1 MHQEVMVVAQSWS
14 YKYIYGIE
22 DFRSKNVM
30 LTVIYPFMVT
40 VVHILLFCNRQFN
53 MVCWYV
59 ICNVIIICHLI
70 IFQLKNCQNVSI
82 CPTRE
87 QYRSYHGVYLLN
99 THRVGLTWNRPLVP
113 LRSRTAGR
121 TDRDCVLLVYLCH
134 NEMLLLVTGML
145 LYNV

>member
-1 MHQEVMVVAQSWS
+1 MCQFALQESSTA
-14 YKYIYGIE
+14 
-22 DFRSKNVM
+22 
-30 LTVIYPFMVT
+30 VIM
-40 VVHILLFCNRQFN
+40 
-53 MVCWYV
+53 
-59 ICNVIIICHLI
+59 
-70 IFQLKNCQNVSI
+70 
-82 CPTRE
+82 
-87 QYRSYHGVYLLN
+87 GVYLLN